1 MRNHISIDAMAKIN
15 LVLDVTGKRPDG
27 YHELR
32 MVMQTV
38 ELFDTLEFTRSEG
51 VSIQAVSAKREK
63 EGYSEEEFSNKIG
76 SPEKNLAYRAVCQL
90 REAYGC
96 TEGMDILLN
105 KRIPIAAG
113 LAGGSTDAAAAF
125 EAANELLG
133 LGLSKEELM
142 EHAVKLG
149 ADIPYCIQ
157 KGTALAEGIGE
168 KLTPLPKLPE
178 CSFLL
183 VKPDIEVS
191 TKWVYQNL
199 KINEIGRH
207 PDVDGMLLAIR
218 EGNLK
223 NIASQM
229 GNVLEQVTEKEY
241 PIISTIKYEMRRN
254 GALNA
259 LMSGSGPTV
268 FGLYANMESALRAK
282 TYFEDAYPAYDVFA
296 VKPGY

>member
-1 MRNHISIDAMAKIN
+1 MAKIN
-15 LVLDVTGKRPDG
+15 LVLDVTGKRADG

-38 ELFDTLEFTRSEG
+38 KLFDTLEFAKSEG
-51 VSIQAVSAKREK
+51 VSIQTISAKKEK
-63 EGYSEEEFSNKIG
+63 EGYSEEEFSNAIG

-90 REAYGC
+90 RDAFGI
-96 TEGMDILLN
+96 TEGIDITLN

-125 EAANELLG
+125 EAANELFG

-142 EHAVKLG
+142 EQAVKLG

-178 CSFLL
+178 CFFLL

-199 KINEIGRH
+199 KINEIQRH
-207 PDVDGMLLAIR
+207 PDVEGMMGAIR

-223 NIASQM
+223 KIASGM
-229 GNVLEQVTEKEY
+229 ENVLEQVTENKY
-241 PIISTIKYEMRRN
+241 SIISTIKYEMRRN

-282 TYFEDAYPAYDVFA
+282 EYFEDAYPSFEVFA
-296 VKPGY
+296 VKPGYCE